1 MSSSSSSSPS
11 LSVIIIII
19 IIISIYSSN
28 KTFLSFLNAHI
39 YICNYIIKGCRKRG
53 HFVKDC
59 PKISITAPN
68 VNYNDNHDNIYC
80 RISDGGNNDII
91 YHNSKDKNDNEK
103 KRIDICF
110 NCGSVEHTLKNC
122 LLPRINNVLKYATCF
137 ICKQIG
143 HISRNCE
150 ENPNGL
156 YPNGGYCHICY
167 QKTHLVKDCPNRNN
181 DDDADDNHDKN
192 SNAGDNK
199 NIKKIND
206 NDANLLLNTYDKSDD
221 FIFMNDDVNE
231 DNTDI
236 NENDEEDDSNNHR
249 KKKQKNKLK
258 KRKM

>member
-1 MSSSSSSSPS
+1 MSSSSSPS
-11 LSVIIIII
+11 LSVIIIIF

-59 PKISITAPN
+59 PKISITASN
-68 VNYNDNHDNIYC
+68 VNYNDNHNNIYC

-103 KRIDICF
+103 KRVDICF
-110 NCGSVEHTLKNC
+110 NCGSLEHTLKNC

-181 DDDADDNHDKN
+181 DDDADDNHNKN
-192 SNAGDNK
+192 SNAGNYK

-206 NDANLLLNTYDKSDD
+206 DDANLILNTYDKSDD

-236 NENDEEDDSNNHR
+236 NENDEEDDNNNHR

-258 KRKM
+258 KRKI